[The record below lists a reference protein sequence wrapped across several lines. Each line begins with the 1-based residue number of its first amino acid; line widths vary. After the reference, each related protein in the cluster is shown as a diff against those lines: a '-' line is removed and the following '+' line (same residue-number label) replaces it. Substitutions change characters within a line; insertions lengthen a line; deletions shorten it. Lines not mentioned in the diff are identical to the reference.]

1 MPPWRRASAA
11 DAPSSE
17 EPARPLAGGNARVS
31 PELSAERDVE
41 GQEGEEWRWS
51 ALVPELLADILRR
64 VDAGAERWPGRRDFV
79 VCACVCRRWREAA
92 LALVRPPRLC
102 GGITFLASLKQ
113 VRATAPNPDG
123 MPTSLL
129 LLRLQRQAVSQHLF
143 RLFKESNP
151 KRPVEHA
158 ILVPHLFL

>member
-1 MPPWRRASAA
+1 
-11 DAPSSE
+11 
-17 EPARPLAGGNARVS
+17 
-31 PELSAERDVE
+31 
-41 GQEGEEWRWS
+41 
-51 ALVPELLADILRR
+51 
-64 VDAGAERWPGRRDFV
+64 
-79 VCACVCRRWREAA
+79 
-92 LALVRPPRLC
+92 
-102 GGITFLASLKQ
+102 
-113 VRATAPNPDG
+113 